1 MQTFIVKL
9 LANKSFNIARRN
21 QEITNGFCNACKH
34 GHLEI
39 AQMLLNEFDFTLN
52 KVQCNN
58 LFILT
63 SANGHLD
70 VAKWLVDVLYLK
82 EEDVKS
88 NNNNALVFACAN
100 GHLEIV
106 KWLIDE
112 HGCLK
117 PTVSIG
123 DPDINNNLPF
133 EYACKNGHLEIA
145 KYLHSYLWVK
155 YKYVTNYYAHSNNN
169 FSLLS
174 ACHNGHLHVVVW
186 LVDTFEFGV
195 QHLKNQGHN
204 LPNPFTFTFGHFDV
218 AKYLVQKFH
227 LKIEDAMSITGMLKK

>member
-1 MQTFIVKL
+1 MIGWLVYETRPEALRRIKGYHWRAGFSLLNNTACEIGDSVKLQTFIVKL

-106 KWLIDE
+106 KWLIHKFLSRASSEDD
-112 HGCLK
+112 H
-117 PTVSIG
+117 
-123 DPDINNNLPF
+123 DFNDNLPF
-133 EYACKNGHLEIA
+133 EYACKNGH
-145 KYLHSYLWVK
+145 VK
-155 YKYVTNYYAHSNNN
+155 IDNWMLQNG
-169 FSLLS
+169 SLI
-174 ACHNGHLHVVVW
+174 HLH
-186 LVDTFEFGV
+186 
-195 QHLKNQGHN
+195 
-204 LPNPFTFTFGHFDV
+204 
-218 AKYLVQKFH
+218 
-227 LKIEDAMSITGMLKK
+227 